1 MAIIDDSAIWP
12 IVRAI
17 AKGTQPTGKQ
27 RLLLQKWLL
36 ESSRASVWQL
46 SAANVDAV
54 LTSRIQLLQRL
65 GAHLDSHAIALPVA
79 GNWIDWIPSLWTL
92 WLPLAQSIDAK
103 QRQGNI
109 PFVQGILG
117 AQGTGKTTLTGI
129 LQLILNCLGQRA
141 VSLSIDDL
149 YLTYHQRCQLK
160 QQDPRLV
167 WRGPPGT
174 HDVALGVSTLSAFK
188 RDGSKRD
195 RSDGSLVAPEIALPR
210 FDKSLQ
216 GGQGDRISP
225 MLAQQPTVL
234 LFEGWFI
241 GAQPLPDELLAR
253 EDFAFPTPILTAE
266 DRQFARDC
274 NRRLRAYLPLWERL
288 DNLIVLQ
295 PQDYRFSLRWR
306 QQAEQHMISGGKDG
320 LSPDEVADFVVY
332 FWKALHPELFVT
344 PLTVSTSTHRHKAPS
359 HKASLVVSID
369 CNHMIARLYLP

>member
-1 MAIIDDSAIWP
+1 MKIIDNSTIWP
-12 IVRAI
+12 IVQAI
-17 AKGTQPTGKQ
+17 AKGAQPTTQQ
-27 RLLLQKWLL
+27 RLLLRKWLL

-46 SAANVDAV
+46 SEANVDAV
-54 LTSRIQLLQRL
+54 LTRRIQLLQRL
-65 GAHLDSHAIALPVA
+65 GAHLDSHEIALPVA
-79 GNWIDWIPSLWTL
+79 GNWIDWIPSLWRL

-103 QRQGNI
+103 QRQGNA

-117 AQGTGKTTLTGI
+117 AQGTGKTTLTRI
-129 LQLILNCLGQRA
+129 LQLILDCLGQRA

-149 YLTYHQRCQLK
+149 YLTYRQRCQLK

-174 HDVALGVSTLSAFK
+174 HDVALGVRTLSAFK
-188 RDGSKRD
+188 RDGL
-195 RSDGSLVAPEIALPR
+195 DGSLALEIALPR

-225 MLAQQPTVL
+225 TLAQQPTVL

-241 GAQPLPDELLAR
+241 GAQPLSDELLAR
-253 EDFAFPTPILTAE
+253 EGFAFPTPILTAE

-306 QQAEQHMISGGKDG
+306 QQAEQNMISRGKDG

-332 FWKALHPELFVT
+332 FWKALHPKLFVT
-344 PLTVSTSTHRHKAPS
+344 PLTLSTSTPNPAPS
-359 HKASLVVSID
+359 HKASLVVSLD
-369 CNHMIARLYLP
+369 RNHKIARLYLP

>member
-1 MAIIDDSAIWP
+1 
-12 IVRAI
+12 
-17 AKGTQPTGKQ
+17 PT
-27 RLLLQKWLL
+27 
-36 ESSRASVWQL
+36 
-46 SAANVDAV
+46 
-54 LTSRIQLLQRL
+54 
-65 GAHLDSHAIALPVA
+65 
-79 GNWIDWIPSLWTL
+79 
-92 WLPLAQSIDAK
+92 
-103 QRQGNI
+103 
-109 PFVQGILG
+109 
-117 AQGTGKTTLTGI
+117 
-129 LQLILNCLGQRA
+129 
-141 VSLSIDDL
+141 
-149 YLTYHQRCQLK
+149 
-160 QQDPRLV
+160 
-167 WRGPPGT
+167 
-174 HDVALGVSTLSAFK
+174 
-188 RDGSKRD
+188 
-195 RSDGSLVAPEIALPR
+195 
-210 FDKSLQ
+210 
-216 GGQGDRISP
+216 
-225 MLAQQPTVL
+225 LAQQPTVL

-306 QQAEQHMISGGKDG
+306 QQAEQNMISGGKDG